1 MKYAIYTLGCKV
13 NQYESE
19 AIAKQLK
26 DRGDSVSFGLVPA
39 DVYILNTCAVTNE
52 AEHKSREVIAKMV
65 KLNKDARIYVC
76 GCSSEL
82 HPKKFLDRP
91 NIVAVIGTENKNK
104 LLEIIDS
111 GALGDRCFNIN
122 NFNYNDNYSIDG
134 ERIRS
139 FIKIQ
144 DGCNNFCSYC
154 IIPYTRGRER
164 SRTIESTINEYERVA
179 KSSKEIVLVGINMA
193 GYGKDLEGKPTL
205 TDLVNKLAKFSKTR
219 LRFSSFEMGTIS
231 VELLEALKSHPN
243 FCPFF
248 HLSLQSGADNVLRKM
263 NRHYTFDEY
272 LSCVELIRK
281 YFPNAGI
288 STDIIVGF
296 PTETDED
303 FNECLEN
310 VKRAKFTDSHIFPFS
325 KREGTVAGSMP
336 IINGEIIKTRV
347 KRLEEVTNASKSEF
361 LEFMKGKTEEVLI
374 EEEKDGYLV
383 GFTKNYIK
391 CYIDTKTY
399 KNPQEITNK
408 YLNSVAQVKLTEI
421 YKLGMKGELI

>member
-1 MKYAIYTLGCKV
+1 MNYSIYTLGCKV

-26 DRGDSVSFGLVPA
+26 DRGDSVSFGLTPA

-82 HPKKFLDRP
+82 HPEKFLDRP
-91 NIVAVIGTENKNK
+91 NVVAVIGTENKDK

-111 GALGDRCFNIN
+111 GALGDRCFNIDN
-122 NFNYNDNYSIDG
+122 LNYNDNYSIDG

-164 SRTIESTINEYERVA
+164 SRTIESTIAEYERVG

-193 GYGKDLEGKPTL
+193 GYGKDLEGNPTL
-205 TDLVNKLAKFSKTR
+205 AELVRKLSKFKDTR
-219 LRFSSFEMGTIS
+219 LRFSSFEMGTITI
-231 VELLEALKSHPN
+231 ELLEALKDHPN

-248 HLSLQSGADNVLRKM
+248 HLSLQSGSNNVLKKM

-272 LSCVELIRK
+272 LSCVKLIRE
-281 YFPNAGI
+281 YFQTAGI

-310 VKRAKFTDSHIFPFS
+310 VKKVKFSDCHIFPFS
-325 KREGTVAGSMP
+325 KREGTIAGKMP
-336 IINGEIIKTRV
+336 IINGETIKNRA
-347 KRLEEVTNASKSEF
+347 KKLNEVTARSREEF
-361 LEFMKGKTEEVLI
+361 LDSMKGENEEVLI
-374 EEEKDGYLV
+374 EEESDGYLV
-383 GFTKNYIK
+383 GLTKNYIK
-391 CYIDTKTY
+391 CYISTKSDNNT
-399 KNPQEITNK
+399 QESTTK
-408 YLNSVAQVKLTEI
+408 FLNEVVKVKLTDI
-421 YKLGMKGELI
+421 YKLGMKGEII

>member
-1 MKYAIYTLGCKV
+1 
-13 NQYESE
+13 
-19 AIAKQLK
+19 
-26 DRGDSVSFGLVPA
+26 
-39 DVYILNTCAVTNE
+39 
-52 AEHKSREVIAKMV
+52 
-65 KLNKDARIYVC
+65 
-76 GCSSEL
+76 
-82 HPKKFLDRP
+82 
-91 NIVAVIGTENKNK
+91 
-104 LLEIIDS
+104 
-111 GALGDRCFNIN
+111 
-122 NFNYNDNYSIDG
+122 
-134 ERIRS
+134 
-139 FIKIQ
+139 
-144 DGCNNFCSYC
+144 
-154 IIPYTRGRER
+154 
-164 SRTIESTINEYERVA
+164 
-179 KSSKEIVLVGINMA
+179 MA

-205 TDLVNKLAKFSKTR
+205 TDLVNKLARFSETR

-248 HLSLQSGADNVLRKM
+248 HLSLQSGSNNVLKKM

-310 VKRAKFTDSHIFPFS
+310 VKRAKFTDAHIFPFS
-325 KREGTVAGSMP
+325 KREGTVAGGMP

-347 KRLEEVTNASKSEF
+347 KRLEEVTNASKTEF

-391 CYIDTKTY
+391 CYIDTNNY
-399 KNPQEITNK
+399 KNPQETTNK